1 MPMATADD
9 VIRVARGEVGYS
21 RYDDPLPGTKYGR
34 WYADLTGSPYFG
46 TTGVPYCAMG
56 VSWVLARLGVRCRG
70 FPTASCTGA
79 LLEPAWA
86 GGYLI
91 RPADLRRGDAVL
103 FDWAGRG
110 WQGGNADHVGL
121 VAGNLGWALDTVEF
135 NVAGAVAERTREM
148 RYVVGGIRPDYDEEE
163 EVTDSDIAKIAKA
176 VVAASIDYPN
186 GKDGSPHTASLG
198 SRVGYIDAD
207 THALN
212 RKLDEI
218 ISLLRGERAE
228 APDEGAR

>member
-9 VIRVARGEVGYS
+9 VIRVARGEIGYS

-34 WYADLTGSPYFG
+34 WYAELTGSPYFG
-46 TTGVPYCAMG
+46 TTGVPFCAMG
-56 VSWVLARLGVRCRG
+56 VSWVLARLGVSCRG

-91 RPADLRRGDAVL
+91 QPADLRRGDAVL

-121 VAGNLGWALDTVEF
+121 VVDNLGWALETVEF
-135 NVAGAVAERTREM
+135 NVADGAVAERTREM
-148 RYVVGGIRPDYDEEE
+148 RYVVGGIRPYYEEE
-163 EVTDSDIAKIAKA
+163 EVTDADIAKIAEA
-176 VVAASIDYPN
+176 VWAKRIDYKN
-186 GKDGSPHTASLG
+186 GIDESPHTANAR
-198 SRVGYIDAD
+198 SRLGYIDYI
-207 THALN
+207 THTIL
-212 RKLDEI
+212 RKLDEV
-218 ISLLRGERAE
+218 ISLLKGERAE